1 MSSDFDGF
9 RVLVTAAAAGVG
21 RRIAERFHESGADV
35 FAADVDAA
43 GLATLPDGI
52 GRRRTDVSAEPEV
65 DALFDEALAAL
76 GGLDVL
82 VNAAGTAGPTAT
94 IEDSDPADWRACVD
108 VNLYGTYLCMRRALP
123 VMKNQHSGSILN
135 FSSTA
140 GLFAYAGRSP
150 YCASKWA
157 VEGLS
162 KSAAAEAGPAGVR
175 VNTICPGA
183 VSGERMD
190 RVIAAEARSKGI
202 PEQQVRDN
210 YVQLNSLRTWITADD
225 LADTVLFLCSAAGAK
240 ISGQSMTVDGHTQGL

>member
-1 MSSDFDGF
+1 MTSEFTDA

-21 RRIAERFHESGADV
+21 RRIAERFHELGARV
-35 FAADVDAA
+35 FAADIDPA
-43 GLATLPDGI
+43 GLATLPEAI
-52 GRRRTDVSAEPEV
+52 GHRRTDVSSAAEV
-65 DALFDEALAAL
+65 DALFDEALATL

-94 IEDSDPADWRACVD
+94 IEASDPAEWRACVD
-108 VNLYGTYLCMRRALP
+108 VNLQGTYLCMRRALP
-123 VMKNQHSGSILN
+123 VMKGQHSGSIVN

-140 GLFAYAGRSP
+140 GLFAYPNRSP

-175 VNTICPGA
+175 VNTVCPGA

-190 RVIAAEARSKGI
+190 RVIAAEAREKGI
-202 PEQQVRDN
+202 AEQDVRDN

-225 LADTVLFLCSAAGAK
+225 LANTVLFLCSAGGAK
-240 ISGQSMTVDGHTQGL
+240 ISGQSLAVDGHTQGL

>member
-1 MSSDFDGF
+1 MTAEFTGS
-9 RVLVTAAAAGVG
+9 RVLVTAAAAGIG
-21 RRIAERFHESGADV
+21 RRTAERFHELGAEV
-35 FAADVDAA
+35 FGADVDAA
-43 GLATLPDGI
+43 GLATLPGGI
-52 GRRRTDVSAEPEV
+52 GRRRTDVSSEADV

-94 IEDSDPADWRACVD
+94 VEDSVPGEWRACLD

-123 VMKNQHSGSILN
+123 VLKREGSGSIVN

-140 GLFAYAGRSP
+140 GLFGYPNRSP

-183 VSGERMD
+183 VAGERMD
-190 RVIAAEARSKGI
+190 RVIAAEARLTGV
-202 PEQQVRDN
+202 PEQEVRDA
-210 YVQLNSLRTWITADD
+210 YVRLNSLHTWITADD
-225 LADTVLFLCSAAGAK
+225 LAGTVLFLCSAAGAK
-240 ISGQSMTVDGHTQGL
+240 ITGQSIPVDGQTQGL